1 MEVFPLEKLL
11 DVTDKSLFKLVILV
25 SKRAIEIA
33 EGSPKL
39 CDVSPSVKPAS
50 VALQEIVEG
59 KLGCKISKKK
69 K

>member
-11 DVTDKSLFKLVILV
+11 DVTNKSLFKLVILV

-59 KLGCKISKKK
+59 RLRCKILKVKK
-69 K
+69 

>member
-33 EGSPKL
+33 EGAPKL

-59 KLGCKISKKK
+59 KLGCIISKKK

>member
-11 DVTDKSLFKLVILV
+11 AITDKSLFKLVLVV

-59 KLGCKISKKK
+59 RLKCKFSKGKK
-69 K
+69 